1 MINDIIKD
9 AKERM
14 EKSVESLR
22 SQMSKV
28 RTGRA
33 HPSILDSVMV
43 NYYGV
48 DTPLKQLANITTEDS
63 RTLALT
69 VFDKSSAQAVE
80 KAILTSDLGLN
91 PASAGAVIRI
101 PLPPLTEERR
111 YVRDITDRRHFVLV
125 SKHQFRVLP
134 DDHVGDHVTKLDLGG
149 QREEIARHLLV
160 TREASRLNANLIN
173 RAPENRVNSRRLCHH
188 SIRSTADEL
197 LAHLLGD
204 QLFDIERG
212 CIVFEHRNTDRL
224 DVIWKELTATS

>member
-111 YVRDITDRRHFVLV
+111 RDLVKIVRAEAEQARVAVRNIRR
-125 SKHQFRVLP
+125 
-134 DDHVGDHVTKLDLGG
+134 DANNDLK
-149 QREEIARHLLV
+149 
-160 TREASRLNANLIN
+160 
-173 RAPENRVNSRRLCHH
+173 
-188 SIRSTADEL
+188 EL
-197 LAHLLGD
+197 LKEKEITED
-204 QLFDIERG
+204 E
-212 CIVFEHRNTDRL
+212 EHSAEDDVQKLTDTYVKKIDESL
-224 DVIWKELTATS
+224 KAKEQDLMEV